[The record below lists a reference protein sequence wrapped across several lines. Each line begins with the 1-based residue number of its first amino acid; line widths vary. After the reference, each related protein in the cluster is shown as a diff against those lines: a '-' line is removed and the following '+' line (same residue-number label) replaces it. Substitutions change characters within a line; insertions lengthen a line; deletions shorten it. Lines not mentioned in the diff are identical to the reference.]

1 MVFSHVWKIE
11 KIGSL
16 TAFLTQNGSSV
27 KCPELWNGACSHI
40 IPRFYRQQT
49 AYKIWITHKRI
60 NWNYNLKETLV
71 GMDDEMTLEFM
82 KARFLF

>member
-1 MVFSHVWKIE
+1 MLKANKTVIRLGTPYHDTLIDK
-11 KIGSL
+11 G
-16 TAFLTQNGSSV
+16 
-27 KCPELWNGACSHI
+27 PELWNGACSHI

-60 NWNYNLKETLV
+60 NWNYNLKGTLV
-71 GMDDEMTLEFM
+71 GMDDEMALEFM